1 MVSGEF
7 DQGAVLF
14 GPIADMQWP
23 VWAIEIETIKRG
35 VLRQPKGYLIVV
47 LPWVY
52 QINRGPLPR
61 TDNASSLIEFTGRML
76 IQCGGYTGGGVGKNS
91 FAQCYPAKPIGQ
103 QWGAKCFYQ
112 RIENMRSQFT
122 VGQPTLGLFRQ
133 VWALDAL
140 PSFTTVKQHL
150 EGEMLAAGFLY
161 IYGDAP
167 KQLSQME
174 MNMPR

>member
-35 VLRQPKGYLIVV
+35 VLRQPKGYLIAV

-61 TDNASSLIEFTGRML
+61 TDNSSSLIEFTGRML
-76 IQCGGYTGGGVGKNS
+76 IQCGGYTGRGVGKNS

-103 QWGAKCFYQ
+103 QWVTKFFYQ
-112 RIENMRSQFT
+112 RVENIRCQFT
-122 VGQPTLGLFRQ
+122 VGQPALGLFRQ

-140 PSFTTVKQHL
+140 PGFTTVKQHL

>member
-35 VLRQPKGYLIVV
+35 VLRQPKGYLIAV

-61 TDNASSLIEFTGRML
+61 TDNSSSLIEFTGRML

-91 FAQCYPAKPIGQ
+91 FAQCYRAKPIGQ
-103 QWGAKCFYQ
+103 QWVTKCFYQ
-112 RIENMRSQFT
+112 RIENMRCQFT
-122 VGQPTLGLFRQ
+122 VGQPALGLFRQ